1 VCVVTY
7 LKTEKSE
14 RKEEQCERKCV
25 KICLGLNQNDTGVW
39 KSLVQ
44 LIC

>member
-1 VCVVTY
+1 VRVVTY

-25 KICLGLNQNDTGVW
+25 KICLGLNHNDAVVW